1 MKIVLLVSV
10 LVVLQTP
17 LCTLALEEDE
27 SKWHLSYA
35 CIVCCLGDKP
45 RPHSTPRPPAKDN
58 EELSN
63 ERQSSDAHEYNRD
76 DGASRRDNRELLQEE
91 SKEDETGGVADEE
104 REGGGTKSVEEDGE
118 RKQEGN
124 EERELLDEGIVNEPK
139 DSKH

>member
-10 LVVLQTP
+10 LVVLQIP

-35 CIVCCLGDKP
+35 CIVCCLGDEP

-76 DGASRRDNRELLQEE
+76 DGASRLDYRELLQE
-91 SKEDETGGVADEE
+91 DETGGAADEE
-104 REGGGTKSVEEDGE
+104 REERGTKSVEEDGE

>member
-35 CIVCCLGDKP
+35 CIVCCLGDEP

-63 ERQSSDAHEYNRD
+63 ERQSSNAHEYNRD
-76 DGASRRDNRELLQEE
+76 DGASRLDYRELLQE
-91 SKEDETGGVADEE
+91 DETGGAADEE
-104 REGGGTKSVEEDGE
+104 REERGTKSVEEDGE